1 MKIRTDYVTNSSSS
15 SFILG
20 FKDKEDIY
28 NVASE
33 LPSYWSKNA
42 IGSVIEDIEEGLV
55 SKETALKEYSDTL
68 WEHGCY
74 YHGKSYWDMTRE
86 ERESEEYEHFCKQ
99 WKQDRI
105 DEFKKELDGYNNYS
119 VVSYEDHSNFG
130 SIMEHEIMPRLS
142 CTIYRISHH

>member
-20 FKDKEDIY
+20 FKDKKDIY

-33 LPSYWSKNA
+33 LPSYWSEDA
-42 IGSVIEDIEEGLV
+42 IRSVIEDIEEGLA

-68 WEHGCY
+68 WGSDCY
-74 YHGKSYWDMTRE
+74 YHGKSYWNMTRE
-86 ERESEEYEHFCKQ
+86 ERESEEYQRFCKQ
-99 WKQDRI
+99 WKQDKI
-105 DEFKKELDGYNNYS
+105 NEFKKELDGYKDYS
-119 VVSYEDHSNFG
+119 IVSYEDHSDFG

-142 CTIYRISHH
+142 CTIYRISNH

>member
-33 LPSYWSKNA
+33 LPSYWSEDA
-42 IGSVIEDIEEGLV
+42 IRSIIEDIEEGLV

-68 WEHGCY
+68 CEYDCY
-74 YHGKSYWDMTRE
+74 YHGKPYWKMTRE
-86 ERESEEYEHFCKQ
+86 EKQSEEYQRFYKQ
-99 WKQDRI
+99 WKQDKI
-105 DEFKKELDGYNNYS
+105 DEFKKELDGYNDYS
-119 VVSYEDHSNFG
+119 IVSYEDHSDFG
-130 SIMEHEIMPRLS
+130 SIMEHEIMPDLS
-142 CTIYRISHH
+142 CTIYRISNH